1 MALTEY
7 YANNIESV
15 KQSHETIFVETIL
28 IKQSPRH
35 IIAYRSMIPNSWQ
48 EYYTERY
55 KEKTNQS
62 WIIIMLYNRIKQSS
76 KLKLKGS

>member
-1 MALTEY
+1 MINY
-7 YANNIESV
+7 
-15 KQSHETIFVETIL
+15 VETTPEMVSNVYEKSRKNIT
-28 IKQSPRH
+28 I
-35 IIAYRSMIPNSWQ
+35 
-48 EYYTERY
+48 Y